1 MFYPQLFRSGKIGTM
16 EVKNRIVMPA
26 MEVLAAGFSDAIFAG
41 KVEEI
46 YGTKENRSIGKPDD
60 LRFVTV
66 C

>member
-46 YGTKENRSIGKPDD
+46 YEYEREQKHWKAG
-60 LRFVTV
+60 
-66 C
+66 